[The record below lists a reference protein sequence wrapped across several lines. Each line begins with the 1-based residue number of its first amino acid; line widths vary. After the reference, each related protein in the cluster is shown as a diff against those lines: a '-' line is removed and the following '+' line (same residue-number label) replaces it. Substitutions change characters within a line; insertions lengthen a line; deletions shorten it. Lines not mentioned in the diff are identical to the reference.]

1 MPADAIGL
9 AHRMRPPRLAP
20 PTAAAALFFAAL
32 AAWMMHEVLQEPGG
46 SIPGLHPGDNVA
58 SLWNTWWF
66 AHAASRA
73 QPVYST
79 GMLFAPAG
87 TQLSLHTHATTH
99 SVLAWPLAS
108 AGATIAAHNLAI
120 LAGLTLNGLAVWLLA
135 FRLTGDR
142 IASVAAGF
150 IFSCSAFVQIHA
162 LGHVNLVHAWVLP
175 AFALSLAR
183 LSSGSTAG
191 ALACGTAA
199 ALVVY
204 TDYYF
209 AIYAGI
215 LAAAWWVRAAVSVEF
230 QRRPSWS
237 SRLRFALL
245 ALLALDAAVIATIA
259 VTGGTSLDLGV
270 TRVSIRGIRNPLTVF
285 WLLLAL
291 WLVARHPLRASFRR
305 RPGGTGP
312 SGRPVLTA
320 LATAAVLTAPLWIA
334 LARVVTAGDYA
345 TQQVLWRSSPAG
357 ADVATLLLGHP
368 RHLVW
373 GGAVAGVYER
383 LGIDLMEQSLWLGI
397 IPLAVIVARR
407 RAWIATGDARFW
419 LAIGLVFLV
428 LSMGPFL
435 RVAGVDTGLP
445 LPQALLRYVPVFSN
459 ARIPGRAAVMVQ
471 LGVAVLFACAVAGTA
486 RRRPAA
492 VAIAAALL
500 LETMPAHLPADRV
513 PRADAVDAALT
524 RATADGA
531 VAELPLGLRDGFGE
545 VGQLDHRAL
554 AHQLWHQRPLVGG
567 FVARLPER
575 VKRLQ
580 LGSPAVAA
588 LVEISTPDQAVAPLA
603 AGAAAQAAAGG
614 IAFVVVNRDTFVAP
628 RLPAAQLEAA
638 GFTLIARDGP
648 RELYSTAPAPR

>member
-9 AHRMRPPRLAP
+9 AHRMRPPRLVP
-20 PTAAAALFFAAL
+20 PMAAAALCFAAL
-32 AAWMMHEVLQEPGG
+32 AAWMMHRVLEAPGAT
-46 SIPGLHPGDNVA
+46 IPGLHSGDNVA
-58 SLWNTWWF
+58 ALWNTWWF
-66 AHAASRA
+66 AHAAGRA
-73 QPVYST
+73 QPVYWT

-99 SVLAWPLAS
+99 SVLAWPLAA

-135 FRLTGDR
+135 YRLTGDWL
-142 IASVAAGF
+142 ASVAAGL

-175 AFALSLAR
+175 VFALSLLR
-183 LSSGSTAG
+183 LSSGAAAG
-191 ALACGTAA
+191 ALGCGAAA
-199 ALVVY
+199 ALVAY

-215 LAAAWWVRAAVSVEF
+215 LAAAWWVRATVSVEF

-237 SRLRFALL
+237 SRLRLALL
-245 ALLALDAAVIATIA
+245 GLLALDAAVIATIA
-259 VTGGTSLDLGV
+259 VTGGTALDLGV

-285 WLLLAL
+285 WFLLAL
-291 WLVARHPLRASFRR
+291 WLVARHPFRASLRR
-305 RPGGTGP
+305 REPGASP
-312 SGRPVLTA
+312 PRRAALTA
-320 LATAAVLTAPLWIA
+320 LATAALLTAPLWIA
-334 LARVVTAGDYA
+334 LARVVAAGDYA
-345 TQQVLWRSSPAG
+345 TQDVLWRSSPPG
-357 ADVATLLLGHP
+357 GDVATMLLGHP
-368 RHLVW
+368 RHLLW
-373 GGAVAGVYER
+373 GGVVAGVYER

-397 IPLAVIVARR
+397 VPLAVIVARR
-407 RAWIATGDARFW
+407 RAWIDSGDARFW
-419 LAIGLVFLV
+419 LAIALVFLV

-471 LGVAVLFACAVAGTA
+471 LAVAVLFALAMAGVSW
-486 RRRPAA
+486 RRPATAAIA
-492 VAIAAALL
+492 VAFVV
-500 LETMPAHLPADRV
+500 ETLPARLPADHV
-513 PRADAVDAALT
+513 PQADAVDAALT
-524 RATADGA
+524 RATAAGA

-575 VKRLQ
+575 VERLQ
-580 LGSPAVAA
+580 LGSPAIAA
-588 LVEISTPDQAVAPLA
+588 LVEVSTPDHPVPVLS
-603 AGAAAQAAAGG
+603 AGAAAQAAASG
-614 IAFVVVNRDTFVAP
+614 IAFVVVNRDTFVSP
-628 RLPAAQLEAA
+628 RLPSAQLEAA
-638 GFTLIARDGP
+638 GFHLVARDGP
-648 RELYSTAPAPR
+648 RELYATVPAPR